1 MEKAEAKRLFIAL
14 LPNDDV
20 RDALEDTQRAV
31 QERVKRARPTS
42 RANLH
47 LTLAFLG
54 QLNEDG
60 EWAARD
66 ALQQTAQQM
75 AGEAPL
81 KLKLGAVGT
90 FPKRKG
96 GTVIWRGL
104 ADGHETVRV
113 RALREILRLH
123 LAANGLSIEE
133 EFVPH
138 MTLARGVRLESPP
151 GLHERQELEDLCAE
165 LTGEAPAAAC
175 TVDRISLMWSHR
187 PEPDEALTYT
197 EIGHVGW

>member
-1 MEKAEAKRLFIAL
+1 MEKAETKRLFIAL
-14 LPNDDV
+14 LPNSEV
-20 RDALEDTQRAV
+20 RDALEKTQQSVVAKA
-31 QERVKRARPTS
+31 KRARPTS

-54 QLNEDG
+54 QLDENG

-75 AGEAPL
+75 AGEPPL

-96 GTVIWRGL
+96 GAVIWRGL
-104 ADGHETVRV
+104 ADGHDAVRV
-113 RALREILRLH
+113 QALREILRLH
-123 LAANGLSIEE
+123 LAANGLNIEE
-133 EFVPH
+133 AFVPH
-138 MTLARGVRLESPP
+138 MTLARGVRLEALPD
-151 GLHERQELEDLCAE
+151 LRERQEMEDLCAA
-165 LTGEAPAAAC
+165 LTDAAPAAECA
-175 TVDRISLMWSHR
+175 VDRISLMWSHR
-187 PEPDEALTYT
+187 PEPDGALTYT

>member
-1 MEKAEAKRLFIAL
+1 M
-14 LPNDDV
+14 
-20 RDALEDTQRAV
+20 
-31 QERVKRARPTS
+31 
-42 RANLH
+42 
-47 LTLAFLG
+47 
-54 QLNEDG
+54 
-60 EWAARD
+60 
-66 ALQQTAQQM
+66 
-75 AGEAPL
+75 
-81 KLKLGAVGT
+81 GT

-151 GLHERQELEDLCAE
+151 GLRERQELEDLCAE

>member
-1 MEKAEAKRLFIAL
+1 MEKAETKRLFIAL
-14 LPNDDV
+14 LPDDGV
-20 RDALEDTQRAV
+20 RDALEATQKGLRERA
-31 QERVKRARPTS
+31 KRARPTS

-54 QLNEDG
+54 QLDEDG
-60 EWAARD
+60 EWGARD

-81 KLKLGAVGT
+81 KLKLGAVGV

-96 GTVIWRGL
+96 GAVVWRGL

-113 RALREILRLH
+113 QALREILRLH
-123 LAANGLSIEE
+123 LAANGLNIEE

-138 MTLARGVRLESPP
+138 MTLARGVRLETLPD
-151 GLHERQELEDLCAE
+151 LRERQELEELCEA
-165 LTGEAPAAAC
+165 LTDAAPAAAC
-175 TVDRISLMWSHR
+175 AVDRISLMWSHR
-187 PEPDEALTYT
+187 PEPDGALTYT
-197 EIGHVGW
+197 EIGHVHW